1 MTRHAS
7 RRDTVCGRRGGATI
21 RRVAARSVLVAA
33 SIAAGLGLSPAP
45 AHAQPEL
52 RSAIAFTSTRDAS
65 SAEVYLMWT
74 TPGGAPD
81 PARTH
86 RLTEN
91 DSADGFAALSPDGTR
106 IVFGSDRITRNLVPL
121 HPNWSDLYVMDLH
134 DTDEP
139 DHPIPDRQQQHLT
152 RGGSASWSPDGKKIV
167 FHASQ
172 SGTAEPKITQPD
184 PVTTDGD
191 LFVMDVD
198 ECLKVIQRNRVDD
211 CRKVA
216 GPHVKNITNNGDQT
230 IEGDPDWSRD
240 GTRIVYVRHAA
251 TDVGMFTPDAELY
264 VLRVNP
270 DGTPVPNGQDG
281 KENPE
286 RLTFNS
292 DPNDLNPDVEE
303 RGPTWSPDG
312 AYVAYA
318 CKRGADPFHIC
329 VVNVATK
336 VEKTLTSGRAELTP
350 TWSPDGTQIVFHGNT
365 IPNQLYRLSLRF
377 DQTGPTVVSNE
388 QLTNAGNSGPGAN
401 VIASWGKV
409 RV

>member
-1 MTRHAS
+1 
-7 RRDTVCGRRGGATI
+7 
-21 RRVAARSVLVAA
+21 VL
-33 SIAAGLGLSPAP
+33 GQSPTP
-45 AHAQPEL
+45 ANAQPEL
-52 RSAIAFTSTRDAS
+52 RSAIAFTSTRDGNG
-65 SAEVYLMWT
+65 ELYLMST
-74 TPGGAPD
+74 KPDGAPD
-81 PARTH
+81 PTRTQ

-91 DSADGFAALSPDGTR
+91 ASAEGFAAISPDGKR
-106 IVFGSDRITRNLVPL
+106 IVFGSDRITKDLKPF
-121 HPNWSDLYVMDLH
+121 HPRWSDLFVMAVH
-134 DTDEP
+134 DDDEP
-139 DHPIPDRQQQHLT
+139 RRPIPDRKQQHLT

-191 LFVMDVD
+191 LFVMNVD
-198 ECLKVIQRNRVDD
+198 ECLKVIQLNRVDD

-251 TDVGMFTPDAELY
+251 SDVGNATPDAELY

-270 DGTPVPNGQDG
+270 DGTPVQDDQ
-281 KENPE
+281 ENPT

-292 DPNDLNPDVEE
+292 DPNDFNPDVEE

-312 AYVAYA
+312 KFVAYA
-318 CKRGADPFHIC
+318 CKKGTDTFHIC
-329 VVNVATK
+329 VVNVDSRVDSR
-336 VEKTLTSGRAELTP
+336 VETTLTSGNSELTP
-350 TWSPDGTQIVFHGNT
+350 TWSPDGTQIVFHGA
-365 IPNQLYRLSLRF
+365 IVGGPRPFPNHLFRLNLRF
-377 DQTGPTVVSNE
+377 DQTGAVVVPTVVLNE
-388 QLTNAGNSGPGAN
+388 QVTKADNSGPGDNA
-401 VIASWGKV
+401 IASWGKV

>member
-1 MTRHAS
+1 
-7 RRDTVCGRRGGATI
+7 
-21 RRVAARSVLVAA
+21 VAARSVLAAA
-33 SIAAGLGLSPAP
+33 SIAAVLGLGPAP

-52 RSAIAFTSTRDAS
+52 RSAIVFTSTRDAPS
-65 SAEVYLMWT
+65 DPSLAELYLMWT
-74 TPGGAPD
+74 TPDGAPD
-81 PARTH
+81 PTRTH

-91 DSADGFAALSPDGTR
+91 ASADGFAALSPDGTR
-106 IVFGSDRITRNLVPL
+106 VVFGSDRITKTLVPL

-198 ECLKVIQRNRVDD
+198 ACLKVIQLNRVDD

-240 GTRIVYVRHAA
+240 GTRIVYVRHSA

-292 DPNDLNPDVEE
+292 DLNGLNPDDVEE

-312 AYVAYA
+312 MYVAYA
-318 CKRGADPFHIC
+318 CRKGATTFHIC

-336 VEKTLTSGRAELTP
+336 VETTLTSGRAELTP

-365 IPNQLYRLSLRF
+365 MPNQLYQLILRF
-377 DQTGPTVVSNE
+377 DQTTGAGTVPSVVSNK